1 MELTTCSLSQAW
13 GPLRMPKAGKATTPA
28 KKLSNRVEK
37 TTHIRNSRAC
47 RAYGRPSVDGVCAWG
62 KIASQAQS
70 CVGSD
75 LAPLTYFSDLLCVL
89 MVFRELV
96 TGLNIF
102 SLRKAFL
109 PLAEVYL
116 CMFGFLLWVQLCF
129 SHL

>member
-1 MELTTCSLSQAW
+1 
-13 GPLRMPKAGKATTPA
+13 MPKAGKATTPA

-75 LAPLTYFSDLLCVL
+75 LAPLTYFSDLLCVS

>member
-1 MELTTCSLSQAW
+1 
-13 GPLRMPKAGKATTPA
+13 MPKAEKATTPA

-37 TTHIRNSRAC
+37 TTHIGNSRAC
-47 RAYGRPSVDGVCAWG
+47 RAYDRPSVDGVYVWG
-62 KIASQAQS
+62 KIASQAQN

-75 LAPLTYFSDLLCVL
+75 LTPLTYFSDLLCVS

-102 SLRKAFL
+102 SLRKVFL

>member
-1 MELTTCSLSQAW
+1 MELTTHLLSQAW
-13 GPLRMPKAGKATTPA
+13 GPLRMPRAEKATTPS
-28 KKLSNRVEK
+28 KQLSNRVEK
-37 TTHIRNSRAC
+37 TTHIGNSPAC
-47 RAYGRPSVDGVCAWG
+47 RAYGRPSVDGVCVWG

-75 LAPLTYFSDLLCVL
+75 LTPLTYFSDLLCVS

-102 SLRKAFL
+102 SLRKVFF

-116 CMFGFLLWVQLCF
+116 CMFGFLLWIQLCF
-129 SHL
+129 CHL